1 MAPSYDAT
9 AVIILPSRALAVWT
23 CVMGRRPWYAG
34 AGARTQQT
42 GMVMALALTPTTFQ
56 RTLMPRSTRDQA
68 LTTGICGALD
78 YGFAALIQDTVEA
91 VALRISGA
99 TSPEQVD
106 PRTWRRAC
114 IAGDLTA
121 IALGLAGQT
130 ACRPRPGERVPRG
143 ALRTICWWISA
154 TGLCG
159 AVAGVLQEQA
169 GRGNATD
176 EDSVPVTLAAGMLL
190 AGVNEYRRRRSE
202 AADTEAGSSEDASVS
217 ALKSLVMSLGV
228 SGGLSAVAAG
238 ERVFA
243 TGISRLLARV
253 LSGSE
258 RLYRP
263 AGHAAVLSVLGMAI
277 YELIRWV
284 DHRAEHMADT
294 VEGAFATPPS
304 SSMVSG
310 GPGSLVSWDS
320 LSREGR
326 RNVATALGAELIE
339 RVMGELAAAEPI
351 RVYVGLE
358 SALTE
363 YERRDLVLR
372 ELERTGA
379 FDRELL
385 MVISPT
391 GTGYVN
397 YVAVEAAEYMTRGNI
412 ASMTMQYSLRPSV
425 LSLDRVAEGR
435 LQYRMLIDAIHNK
448 LAERPVGQRPRVVIF
463 GESLGA
469 WTSQDAFEHRGTQGL
484 VDAAIDRAIWIG
496 TPYMSKWEQEVLGGE
511 RPDVDPSLLRRFN
524 DFRQLQALGR
534 EARERL
540 RYVMITHDNDGVAC
554 FGLDLLARAPS
565 WLAPAETRPA
575 GVPKTERWQSPTT
588 FVQTLIDMKNS
599 ANVIPGQFE
608 AKGHDYRADLARFVR
623 KVYALQASD
632 EQLASIEA
640 ALRANELQR
649 AARLTAHHANR
660 GDVTETGHPEQ
671 RKR

>member
-1 MAPSYDAT
+1 
-9 AVIILPSRALAVWT
+9 
-23 CVMGRRPWYAG
+23 
-34 AGARTQQT
+34 
-42 GMVMALALTPTTFQ
+42 MVMALALMPTTFQ
-56 RTLMPRSTRDQA
+56 RTLMPRSTLDQA

-106 PRTWRRAC
+106 PRTWRRAS
-114 IAGDLTA
+114 IAADLAA

-130 ACRPRPGERVPRG
+130 ACRPRPGERAPRG
-143 ALRTICWWISA
+143 ALRTICWWVSA

-159 AVAGVLQEQA
+159 AAAGVLHEQA
-169 GRGNATD
+169 GGNAAD
-176 EDSVPVTLAAGMLL
+176 EDSVPVALAAGMLL

-202 AADTEAGSSEDASVS
+202 AADTGSPDSEDAGVS

-228 SGGLSAVAAG
+228 SGGLTAMAAG

-243 TGISRLLARV
+243 TGVSRLLARV

-263 AGHAAVLSVLGMAI
+263 VGHAAALSVLEMAV

-284 DHRAEHMADT
+284 DHRAEHMADA
-294 VEGAFATPPS
+294 VEPAFATAPK

-326 RNVATALGAELIE
+326 RNVSTVLEAQLIE
-339 RVMGELAAAEPI
+339 RVMGEPAAEPI

-358 SALTE
+358 SAPTE

-372 ELERTGA
+372 ELQRTGA

-412 ASMTMQYSLRPSV
+412 ASVTMQYSLRPSV

-435 LQYRMLIDAIHNK
+435 LQYRMLIDAIHNQ
-448 LAERPVGQRPRVVIF
+448 LAERPAGQRPRVVIF

-469 WTSQDAFEHRGTQGL
+469 WTSQDAFAHRGTQGL
-484 VDAAIDRAIWIG
+484 RDAAIDRAIWIG
-496 TPYMSKWEQEVLGGE
+496 TPYMSKWEQESLGSD
-511 RPDVDPSLLRRFN
+511 RPDVDRSLLRRFN
-524 DFRQLQALGR
+524 DFGQLQAMDR
-534 EARERL
+534 DARERL
-540 RYVMITHDNDGVAC
+540 RYVLITHDNDGVGH
-554 FGLDLLARAPS
+554 FSPDLLA
-565 WLAPAETRPA
+565 LAPDWLGPAGTRPA
-575 GVPKTERWQSPTT
+575 GVPKTEQWQSPTT
-588 FVQTLIDMKNS
+588 FIQTLIDMKNS

-623 KVYALQASD
+623 EVYALQASD

-649 AARLTAHHANR
+649 AALLKAHHPNR
-660 GDVTETGHPEQ
+660 GDVAETGHPEQ
-671 RKR
+671 RNR

>member
-1 MAPSYDAT
+1 
-9 AVIILPSRALAVWT
+9 
-23 CVMGRRPWYAG
+23 
-34 AGARTQQT
+34 
-42 GMVMALALTPTTFQ
+42 MVMALALMPTTFQ
-56 RTLMPRSTRDQA
+56 RTLMPRSTLDQA

-91 VALRISGA
+91 VALRISGT

-106 PRTWRRAC
+106 PCTWRRAS
-114 IAGDLTA
+114 IAADLAA

-143 ALRTICWWISA
+143 AARTICWWVSA

-159 AVAGVLQEQA
+159 AAAGVLQEQA
-169 GRGNATD
+169 GRGNAAD
-176 EDSVPVTLAAGMLL
+176 EDSVPVALAAGMLL

-202 AADTEAGSSEDASVS
+202 AADTGSPDNEDAGVS

-228 SGGLSAVAAG
+228 SGGLSAMAVG

-243 TGISRLLARV
+243 TGVSRLLARV

-263 AGHAAVLSVLGMAI
+263 VGHAAALSVLGMAV
-277 YELIRWV
+277 YELIGWV
-284 DHRAEHMADT
+284 DHRAEHMADA
-294 VEGAFATPPS
+294 VEPAFATAPK

-326 RNVATALGAELIE
+326 RNVSTVLEAQLIE
-339 RVMGELAAAEPI
+339 RVMGEPAAEPI

-358 SALTE
+358 SAPTE

-372 ELERTGA
+372 ELARTGA

-385 MVISPT
+385 MIISPT

-412 ASMTMQYSLRPSV
+412 ASVTMQYSLRPSV

-435 LQYRMLIDAIHNK
+435 LQYRMLIDAIHNQ
-448 LAERPVGQRPRVVIF
+448 LAERPAGQRPRVVIF

-469 WTSQDAFEHRGTQGL
+469 WTSQDAFAHRGTQGL
-484 VDAAIDRAIWIG
+484 RDAAIDRAIWIG
-496 TPYMSKWEQEVLGGE
+496 TPYMSKWEQESLGSD
-511 RPDVDPSLLRRFN
+511 RPDVDRSLLRRFN
-524 DFRQLQALGR
+524 DFGQLQAMDR
-534 EARERL
+534 DARERL
-540 RYVMITHDNDGVAC
+540 RYVLITHDNDGVGH
-554 FGLDLLARAPS
+554 FSPDLLAQAPD
-565 WLAPAETRPA
+565 WLGPAGTRPA
-575 GVPKTERWQSPTT
+575 GVPKTEQWQSPAT
-588 FVQTLIDMKNS
+588 FIQTLIDMKNS
-599 ANVIPGQFE
+599 ANVVPGKFE
-608 AKGHDYRADLARFVR
+608 ARGHDYRADLARFVR
-623 KVYALQASD
+623 EVCALQASD

-649 AARLTAHHANR
+649 RALIEAHDQKR
-660 GDVTETGHPEQ
+660 GHVAETPSPEQ

>member
-1 MAPSYDAT
+1 M
-9 AVIILPSRALAVWT
+9 SRQ
-23 CVMGRRPWYAG
+23 RWYAG

-42 GMVMALALTPTTFQ
+42 GVVLALALQPTTFQ
-56 RTLMPRSTRDQA
+56 RTLMPRSTLDQA

-99 TSPEQVD
+99 TSPELVD
-106 PRTWRRAC
+106 PRTWRRAS
-114 IAGDLTA
+114 IAGDLAA
-121 IALGLAGQT
+121 ITLGLAGQT
-130 ACRPRPGERVPRG
+130 VCRPRRGEHVPRG
-143 ALRTICWWISA
+143 ALRTVCWWISA

-159 AVAGVLQEQA
+159 AVAGVLQELA
-169 GRGNATD
+169 GRGNAAG
-176 EDSVPVTLAAGMLL
+176 EDSVPVALAAGMLL
-190 AGVNEYRRRRSE
+190 GGVNEYRRRRSE
-202 AADTEAGSSEDASVS
+202 AADTGAGSSEDAAIS

-228 SGGLSAVAAG
+228 SGGLSVMAAG

-243 TGISRLLARV
+243 TRVSQLLARV

-263 AGHAAVLSVLGMAI
+263 AGHAAALSVLGMAI
-277 YELIRWV
+277 YELIRRV
-284 DHRAEHMADT
+284 DHRAEHMADA
-294 VEGAFATPPS
+294 VEEAFATAPG

-310 GPGSLVSWDS
+310 GAGSLVCWDS

-326 RNVATALGAELIE
+326 RNVSTVLRAQLIE
-339 RVMGELAAAEPI
+339 RVMGEPAAAEPI

-358 SALTE
+358 SAPTE

-372 ELERTGA
+372 ELQRTGA

-391 GTGYVN
+391 GSGYVN

-412 ASMTMQYSLRPSV
+412 ASVTMQYSLRPSA

-435 LQYRMLIDAIHNK
+435 LQYRMLIDAIHNQ
-448 LAERPVGQRPRVVIF
+448 LAERPAGQRPRVVIF

-469 WTSQDAFEHRGTQGL
+469 WTSQDAFAHRGTQGL
-484 VDAAIDRAIWIG
+484 LDAAIDRAIWIG
-496 TPYMSKWEQEVLGGE
+496 TPYMSKWKQEALGSD

-524 DFRQLQALGR
+524 DFGQLQALAR
-534 EARERL
+534 PARERL

-554 FGLDLLARAPS
+554 FGPDLLARAPG
-565 WLAPAETRPA
+565 WLPPAETRPA
-575 GVPKTERWQSPTT
+575 SVPKTERWQSPAT
-588 FVQTLIDMKNS
+588 FIQTLIDMKNS

-623 KVYALQASD
+623 EVYALQASD

-649 AARLTAHHANR
+649 AALLKAHHPSK
-660 GDVTETGHPEQ
+660 GDVAETGHPKQQE
-671 RKR
+671 K

>member
-1 MAPSYDAT
+1 M
-9 AVIILPSRALAVWT
+9 SRRA
-23 CVMGRRPWYAG
+23 RYAG

-42 GMVMALALTPTTFQ
+42 GMALALAFVPATFQ
-56 RTLMPRSTRDQA
+56 RTLMPRSTLDQA

-106 PRTWRRAC
+106 PRTWRRAS
-114 IAGDLTA
+114 IAADLAA
-121 IALGLAGQT
+121 IALGLAGQA
-130 ACRPRPGERVPRG
+130 ACRPRPGERLPRG
-143 ALRTICWWISA
+143 AARTICWWVSA

-159 AVAGVLQEQA
+159 AVAGVLQELA
-169 GRGNATD
+169 GGGNAAD

-190 AGVNEYRRRRSE
+190 AGVNDYRRRRSE
-202 AADTEAGSSEDASVS
+202 AADTGSPGSEDANVS
-217 ALKSLVMSLGV
+217 ALKALVMSLGV
-228 SGGLSAVAAG
+228 SGGLSAMATG

-243 TGISRLLARV
+243 TGISRMLARA

-263 AGHAAVLSVLGMAI
+263 VGHAAALSVVGVAI
-277 YELIRWV
+277 YELIRRA
-284 DHRAEHMADT
+284 DHRAEHMDEAI
-294 VEGAFATPPS
+294 EPAFATAPR

-310 GPGSLVSWDS
+310 GAGSLVSWDS

-326 RNVATALGAELIE
+326 RNVSTALEAQLIE
-339 RVMGELAAAEPI
+339 PVMGEPATAEPI
-351 RVYVGLE
+351 RIYVGLE
-358 SALTE
+358 SAPTE
-363 YERRDLVLR
+363 YERRDLALR
-372 ELERTGA
+372 ELARTGA
-379 FDRELL
+379 FDRDLL

-391 GTGYVN
+391 GSGYVN
-397 YVAVEAAEYMTRGNI
+397 YVALEAAEYMTCGNI
-412 ASMTMQYSLRPSV
+412 ASVTMQYSMRPSA

-435 LQYRMLIDAIHNK
+435 LQYRMLIDAIHNQ
-448 LAERPVGQRPRVVIF
+448 LAEQPAGQRPRVVIF

-484 VDAAIDRAIWIG
+484 LDAGIDRAIWIG
-496 TPYMSKWEQEVLGGE
+496 TPCMSKWEQEVLGSG
-511 RPDVDPSLLRRFN
+511 RPDVDRSLLGRFN
-524 DFRQLQALGR
+524 DFGQLQALDR

-540 RYVMITHDNDGVAC
+540 RYVLITHDNDGVAC
-554 FGLDLLARAPS
+554 FGADLLARAPD
-565 WLAPAETRPA
+565 WLGAAGTRPA

-599 ANVIPGQFE
+599 ANVTPGKFE

-623 KVYALQASD
+623 EVYALQAGD

-649 AARLTAHHANR
+649 AALLEALHPNR
-660 GDVTETGHPEQ
+660 GAVAETGNLEQ
-671 RKR
+671 RNR

>member
-1 MAPSYDAT
+1 MS
-9 AVIILPSRALAVWT
+9 
-23 CVMGRRPWYAG
+23 RRPRYAG

-42 GMVMALALTPTTFQ
+42 GMVMALALMPTTFQ
-56 RTLMPRSTRDQA
+56 RTLMPRSTLDQA

-91 VALRISGA
+91 VALRISGT

-106 PRTWRRAC
+106 PRTWRRAS
-114 IAGDLTA
+114 IAADLAA

-143 ALRTICWWISA
+143 AARTIYWWVSA

-159 AVAGVLQEQA
+159 AAAGVLQEQA
-169 GRGNATD
+169 GRGNAAD
-176 EDSVPVTLAAGMLL
+176 EDSVPVALAAGMLL

-202 AADTEAGSSEDASVS
+202 AADTGSPDSEDAGVS
-217 ALKSLVMSLGV
+217 ALKSLVMSLGI
-228 SGGLSAVAAG
+228 SGGLSAMAVG

-243 TGISRLLARV
+243 TGVSRLLARV

-263 AGHAAVLSVLGMAI
+263 VGHAAALSVLGMAV

-284 DHRAEHMADT
+284 DHRAEHMADA
-294 VEGAFATPPS
+294 VEPAFATAPK

-326 RNVATALGAELIE
+326 RNVSTVLEAQLIE
-339 RVMGELAAAEPI
+339 RVMGEPAAEPI

-358 SALTE
+358 SAPTE

-372 ELERTGA
+372 ELARTGA

-385 MVISPT
+385 MIISPT

-412 ASMTMQYSLRPSV
+412 ASVTMQYSLRPSV

-435 LQYRMLIDAIHNK
+435 LQYRMLIDAIHNQ
-448 LAERPVGQRPRVVIF
+448 LAERPAGQRPRVVIF

-469 WTSQDAFEHRGTQGL
+469 WTSQDAFAHRGTQGL
-484 VDAAIDRAIWIG
+484 RDAAIDRAIWIG
-496 TPYMSKWEQEVLGGE
+496 TPYMSKWEQESLGSD
-511 RPDVDPSLLRRFN
+511 RPDVDRSLLRRFN
-524 DFRQLQALGR
+524 DFGQLQAMDR
-534 EARERL
+534 DARERL
-540 RYVMITHDNDGVAC
+540 RYVLITHDNDGVGH
-554 FGLDLLARAPS
+554 FSPDLLAQAPD
-565 WLAPAETRPA
+565 WLGPAGTRPA
-575 GVPKTERWQSPTT
+575 GVPKTEQWQSPAT
-588 FVQTLIDMKNS
+588 FIQTLIDMKNS

-623 KVYALQASD
+623 EVYVLQASD

-649 AARLTAHHANR
+649 AALLKAHQPDR
-660 GDVTETGHPEQ
+660 GDVAETGHLEQ
-671 RKR
+671 RNR

>member
-1 MAPSYDAT
+1 M
-9 AVIILPSRALAVWT
+9 
-23 CVMGRRPWYAG
+23 
-34 AGARTQQT
+34 
-42 GMVMALALTPTTFQ
+42 
-56 RTLMPRSTRDQA
+56 
-68 LTTGICGALD
+68 
-78 YGFAALIQDTVEA
+78 
-91 VALRISGA
+91 
-99 TSPEQVD
+99 
-106 PRTWRRAC
+106 
-114 IAGDLTA
+114 
-121 IALGLAGQT
+121 
-130 ACRPRPGERVPRG
+130 PRG
-143 ALRTICWWISA
+143 AARTICWWVSA

-169 GRGNATD
+169 GGANATD
-176 EDSVPVTLAAGMLL
+176 EDSVPVALAAGMLL

-202 AADTEAGSSEDASVS
+202 AADTRSPGREDAGVS

-228 SGGLSAVAAG
+228 SGGLSAMAVG

-243 TGISRLLARV
+243 TKVSRLLAPG

-263 AGHAAVLSVLGMAI
+263 VGHAAALSVVGMAI

-284 DHRAEHMADT
+284 DHRAEHMADA
-294 VEGAFATPPS
+294 VEPAFATAPK

-326 RNVATALGAELIE
+326 RNVSTVLEAQLIE
-339 RVMGELAAAEPI
+339 QVMGEPAAEPI

-358 SALTE
+358 SAPKE

-372 ELERTGA
+372 ELQRTGA

-391 GTGYVN
+391 GSGYVN

-412 ASMTMQYSLRPSV
+412 ASVTMQYSLRPSV

-435 LQYRMLIDAIHNK
+435 LQYRMLIDAIHNQ
-448 LAERPVGQRPRVVIF
+448 LAERLAGQRPRVVIF

-484 VDAAIDRAIWIG
+484 LDAAIDRAIWIG
-496 TPYMSKWEQEVLGGE
+496 TPYMSKWEQESLGSD
-511 RPDVDPSLLRRFN
+511 RPDVDRSLLRRFN
-524 DFRQLQALGR
+524 DFGQLQALDR
-534 EARERL
+534 QARERL
-540 RYVMITHDNDGVAC
+540 RYVLITHDNDGVAC
-554 FGLDLLARAPS
+554 FSPDLLAQAPD
-565 WLAPAETRPA
+565 WLGPAETRPA
-575 GVPKTERWQSPTT
+575 GIPKTEQWQSPTT
-588 FVQTLIDMKNS
+588 FIQTLIDMKNS

-623 KVYALQASD
+623 EVYALQASD

-649 AARLTAHHANR
+649 AALLKAHDPNR
-660 GDVTETGHPEQ
+660 GDVAETGHPEQ
-671 RKR
+671 RNR

>member
-1 MAPSYDAT
+1 MS
-9 AVIILPSRALAVWT
+9 
-23 CVMGRRPWYAG
+23 RRPRYSG

-42 GMVMALALTPTTFQ
+42 GTVMALALMPTTFQ
-56 RTLMPRSTRDQA
+56 RTLMPRSSLDQA

-91 VALRISGA
+91 VALRVSGA

-106 PRTWRRAC
+106 PHTWRRAS
-114 IAGDLTA
+114 IAADLAA
-121 IALGLAGQT
+121 IALGLAGQK
-130 ACRPRPGERVPRG
+130 ACRPRPRERVPRG
-143 ALRTICWWISA
+143 AVRTVCWWLSA

-159 AVAGVLQEQA
+159 AVAGVLQELA
-169 GRGNATD
+169 GRGNTTD
-176 EDSVPVTLAAGMLL
+176 DDSVPVALAAGMLL
-190 AGVNEYRRRRSE
+190 AGVKEYRRRRSE
-202 AADTEAGSSEDASVS
+202 AADTEPLSGEDAGVS

-228 SGGLSAVAAG
+228 SGGLSAMAVG

-243 TGISRLLARV
+243 TRVSRLLARV

-263 AGHAAVLSVLGMAI
+263 VGHAAALSVLGMAV

-284 DHRAEHMADT
+284 DHRAEHMADA
-294 VEGAFATPPS
+294 VEPAFATAPR

-310 GPGSLVSWDS
+310 GPGSLVCWDS

-326 RNVATALGAELIE
+326 RNVSTVLEAQLIE
-339 RVMGELAAAEPI
+339 HVMGEPAAEPI

-358 SALTE
+358 SAPTE

-372 ELERTGA
+372 ELRRTGA
-379 FDRELL
+379 LDRELL
-385 MVISPT
+385 IVISPT

-412 ASMTMQYSLRPSV
+412 ASVTMQYSLRPSA

-435 LQYRMLIDAIHNK
+435 LQYRMLIDAIHNL
-448 LAERPVGQRPRVVIF
+448 LAERPAGRRPRVVIF

-484 VDAAIDRAIWIG
+484 LDAAIDRAIWIG
-496 TPYMSKWEQEVLGGE
+496 TPYMSKWKQEVLGGD
-511 RPDVDPSLLRRFN
+511 RPDVDASLLGRFN
-524 DFRQLQALGR
+524 DFGQLQALGR

-540 RYVMITHDNDGVAC
+540 RYVLITHDNDGVAD
-554 FGLDLLARAPS
+554 FGLDLLAQAPD
-565 WLAPAETRPA
+565 WLGLAETRPA
-575 GVPKTERWQSPTT
+575 GVPKTEQWQSPTT

-623 KVYALQASD
+623 EVYALQASD

-649 AARLTAHHANR
+649 AALIKAHHPNG
-660 GDVTETGHPEQ
+660 GDVAETGHLEQ
-671 RKR
+671 RNR